1 MSRRRLWIAATTAAV
16 GLAAIGVAQGIP
28 NRHSIEADLTS
39 RSSAALEAAGVGAA
53 EVKFVGR
60 DGSVVVRDASH
71 VDRARSIVEGVQGVR
86 VVAVTGPQALRRA
99 PSVTVTV
106 DGGRTR
112 VAGVV
117 PSEAAKATLLTTLAA
132 QGELTVDPGVSDTHL
147 ADLPDVVRAL
157 GTTAKGVTI
166 ELRDGR
172 ITLAGTVE
180 SAAARDAA
188 VAAAGRIAGA
198 ANVTSRLEVVAK
210 PPEVVQRALTDLP
223 QITFENNSA
232 TLTAEGQA
240 AVAKAADILR
250 DNPTARVRI
259 EGHTDSNGTPESNLS
274 LSQARAQSV
283 RDALVALG
291 IAPDRMTA
299 EGFGESRPRVPDDS
313 PQNQAL
319 NRRVE
324 FILL

>member
-1 MSRRRLWIAATTAAV
+1 MSVSRRRAWIAVTTAAV

-28 NRHSIEADLTS
+28 NRHSIEADLTR
-39 RSSAALEAAGVGAA
+39 RSAAALEGAGIRGAD
-53 EVKFVGR
+53 VRFVGR
-60 DGSVVVRDASH
+60 DGSVVVANASD
-71 VDRARSIVEGVQGVR
+71 VDGARRAVEGVEGVR
-86 VVAVTGPQALRRA
+86 VVDVDGPDVPLRQ

-106 DGGRTR
+106 DSGRASVTG
-112 VAGVV
+112 VA
-117 PSEAAKATLLTTLAA
+117 PSNGLLQALGA
-132 QGELTVDPGVSDTHL
+132 QGQLTVDPGVSDAGL
-147 ADLPDVVRAL
+147 AGLPAVVRAL
-157 GTTAKGVTI
+157 GANAKGVTI

-180 SAAARDAA
+180 STAVRDAA
-188 VAAAGRIAGA
+188 VAAAGQAVGA
-198 ANVTSRLEVVAK
+198 ANVTSRLEVPVK

-259 EGHTDSNGTPESNLS
+259 EGHTDSNGTPESNLL

-291 IAPDRMTA
+291 IAADRMTA
-299 EGFGESRPRVPDDS
+299 EGFGESRPRVPDNS

-324 FILL
+324 FIVL